1 MFEHCPRLIEVALP
15 IREISAESVRDKSLR
30 HGHISTL
37 HLWWARRPL
46 AASRAVVFA
55 SLVPD
60 PDDPRCPAE
69 FRAAV
74 ERHLKTHV
82 PAELKY
88 YRRGKQIHRDED
100 PYRPYDGMPDTLRN
114 RLLMFIA
121 KWSPESLAF
130 EAGKA
135 KKEPDPKYLLD
146 DRSLVKWETSDPENP
161 QGREVLRIAREL
173 VKVAYGGET
182 PTVLDPF
189 AGGGAIPLEAGR
201 LGCQAI
207 ANDYNPVAYL
217 ILRATCEFPQKYG
230 KPGWRR
236 VGGQAS
242 SLPSLEPVSTASL
255 FDHPALKATRR
266 NFPHW
271 ELDGRIYYVTF
282 STWDRFVIPEAQR
295 WIVLKALQH
304 WNGDR
309 LRLHQTVVM
318 PDHVHALIEPL
329 KGYELSKVLHSI
341 KSFTANEINR
351 ELGRTGP
358 LWQPESFDRI
368 VRDREDYLKKW
379 EYIRTNPV
387 KDGLCE
393 RPEEWAWLF
402 EDLVVKQ
409 CSLEGC
415 PPTWVP
421 NVLVHDVEKW
431 ANWILERARERIG
444 HFYPPGKDGRPV
456 VGYLWARTAP
466 CSNPSCRGEIP
477 LLRSLLVCNKKDK
490 KVALTMEADKE
501 RKTVRFGIAEGKAIR
516 RTEGTKRERGPAIC
530 PFCEQ
535 PTSEA
540 ELRRAGQA
548 GQMGERMVAVIVE
561 GKGGKGYRPVEET
574 DLAAFREAA
583 KIEVERPG
591 ELILPEINAEDA
603 DDVANST
610 GIRVHLYGMKTW
622 GSLFNPRQLVAM
634 QTFVACLREALEAMR
649 QESED
654 EEYRSALGVYLG
666 LWLDRIAQHAN
677 AFCRWNPGAEKVQHI
692 FGRQAIPMI
701 WDYVEI
707 PPFACTAGCPTN
719 FVSIITDCIARESA
733 SCSRAPSRILRGDAA
748 CLELPEREASI
759 VVTDPP
765 YFDAIAYAD
774 LSDFFYVWLK
784 RALGSMHLHEFS
796 TPLTPKSDEATALK
810 HRHNGD
816 GEQAAGHCVRKL
828 AAAFSECK
836 RLCHPGGLIT
846 VMFAHQSTTAWS
858 ALISALFQS
867 GLNVTATYPI
877 DTEKE
882 TRLVA
887 FDASSLESSITVT
900 CRPRVVGSAAAFK
913 QVRKEIEQVVQES
926 VKRFWSYG
934 FRGADLIVACYG
946 PAVGV
951 FGKYERVEKADGT
964 PVGIPELLDLA
975 KQAARDA
982 IAGEF
987 RGDNLSALYYVW
999 ANLYG
1004 VSEQS
1009 WDDAR
1014 LVVQIVGGQP
1024 SRLHTEADR
1033 QNAGPPT
1040 EIMDVARG
1048 HGIFVVDG
1056 SSCRLALLA
1065 DRAGRRGLGMDPN
1078 PPLIDA
1084 LHRAMLLWKQE
1095 KRRELVRYLGERDLL
1110 EDGPF
1115 WKLAQAL
1122 FEVLPRDLEDWKLVN
1137 ALLAER
1143 QTLRAEGKST
1153 AYRDAQKE
1161 LFD

>member
-1 MFEHCPRLIEVALP
+1 MNEIANSTCPRLIEVALP

-60 PDDPRCPAE
+60 PDDPRCPVE
-69 FRAAV
+69 FRDAV
-74 ERHLKTHV
+74 ERYLKAQV

-88 YRRGKQIHRDED
+88 YRRGRQVHRDED
-100 PYRPYDGMPDTLRN
+100 PYRPYEGMRDTLRN

-135 KKEPDPKYLLD
+135 KKPPEPKYLLD
-146 DRSLVKWETSDPENP
+146 DRSLVKWETSGPDNP

-173 VKVAYGGET
+173 VKVAHGGEV

-189 AGGGAIPLEAGR
+189 AGGGSIPLEAGR

-230 KPGWRR
+230 KPGKRKVVLEEFGKR
-236 VGGQAS
+236 V
-242 SLPSLEPVSTASL
+242 E
-255 FDHPALKATRR
+255 R
-266 NFPHW
+266 
-271 ELDGRIYYVTF
+271 E
-282 STWDRFVIPEAQR
+282 
-295 WIVLKALQH
+295 
-304 WNGDR
+304 
-309 LRLHQTVVM
+309 
-318 PDHVHALIEPL
+318 IE
-329 KGYELSKVLHSI
+329 
-341 KSFTANEINR
+341 
-351 ELGRTGP
+351 
-358 LWQPESFDRI
+358 
-368 VRDREDYLKKW
+368 
-379 EYIRTNPV
+379 
-387 KDGLCE
+387 
-393 RPEEWAWLF
+393 
-402 EDLVVKQ
+402 
-409 CSLEGC
+409 
-415 PPTWVP
+415 VP

-431 ANWILERARERIG
+431 AKWILERAREKIG
-444 HFYPPGKDGRPV
+444 HLYPPGSDGRPV

-477 LLRSLLVCNKKDK
+477 LLRNLLVCNKKDK
-490 KVALTMEADKE
+490 KVALTMEVDRE
-501 RKTVRFGIAEGKAIR
+501 RKTVRFGIAKGKAIE

-535 PTSEA
+535 PTSE
-540 ELRRAGQA
+540 EDLRQAGQA
-548 GQMGERMVAVIVE
+548 GKMGERMVAVIVE
-561 GKGGKGYRPVEET
+561 GKDGKDYRPVEES

-583 KIEVERPG
+583 AMEVERPR
-591 ELILPEINAEDA
+591 ELILPEINGPDVPEDVSHYRSINV
-603 DDVANST
+603 D
-610 GIRVHLYGMKTW
+610 LYGVKTW

-634 QTFVACLREALEAMR
+634 QTFVACLREALEGMKK
-649 QESED
+649 EIED
-654 EEYRSALGVYLG
+654 DEYRKAVGIYLG
-666 LWLDRIAQHAN
+666 LWLSRIAQRSSN
-677 AFCRWNPGAEKVQHI
+677 VGLWDTTRETLQHP
-692 FGRQAIPMI
+692 FGRQAIPMT
-701 WDYVEI
+701 WDYPEAN
-707 PPFACTAGCPTN
+707 PFSESTGGAEGGLEWMTRVILHESVGSRPTQ
-719 FVSIITDCIARESA
+719 VT
-733 SCSRAPSRILRGDAA
+733 RGDGAA
-748 CLELPEREASI
+748 LAVQDGSCDV

-774 LSDFFYVWLK
+774 LSDYFYVWLK
-784 RALGSMHLHEFS
+784 RAIGELVPEATA
-796 TPLTPKSDEATALK
+796 TPLTPKTDEATALK

-816 GEQAAGHCVRKL
+816 GERADAHFKSKL
-828 AAAFSECK
+828 SAVLAEAHRVQK
-836 RLCHPGGLIT
+836 PGGVISI
-846 VMFAHQSTTAWS
+846 MFAPQSTKAWP
-858 ALISALFQS
+858 ALVHAIFEA
-867 GLNVTATYPI
+867 GLTVDATWPI
-877 DTEKE
+877 DTELTTALK
-882 TRLVA
+882 
-887 FDASSLESSITVT
+887 ASMSALSSSVTVI
-900 CRPRVVGSAAAFK
+900 CRPRITGSAASFK

-975 KQAARDA
+975 RQAARDA

-987 RGDNLSALYYVW
+987 RGDNLSTLYYVW

-1004 VSEQS
+1004 TAEQA

-1014 LVVQIVGGQP
+1014 LVVQIGGA
-1024 SRLHTEADR
+1024 ED
-1033 QNAGPPT
+1033 NAM
-1040 EIMDVARG
+1040 EVARG

-1056 SSCRLALLA
+1056 ATCRLALLA

-1084 LHRAMLLWKQE
+1084 LHRSMVLWREE
-1095 KRRELVRYLGERDLL
+1095 KRSDLVRYLADRDLL

-1137 ALLAER
+1137 ALLGER
-1143 QTLRAEGKST
+1143 PTLRAEGKRAT
-1153 AYRDAQKE
+1153 YREPQATLGFSE
-1161 LFD
+1161 ES